1 MNISKKKW
9 MMYSGIVAAIIVAA
23 FAAPALADGPSSE
36 DLMARVIAAEAKIAS
51 MSAPSDLD
59 VQRAKANAALVR
71 EILADADARA
81 MLQGD
86 ASPVTVNLH
95 GFGIFRYQYN
105 NGGGNA
111 RTSGFNLPYER
122 LEVSGKVYDW
132 DYKVSGEF
140 SDSNAGDFDLVD
152 AYLSGSVFD
161 TDVKVGQF
169 VTSFYKGYTDS
180 PLDNVT
186 GEYSLIAT
194 TFGQGR
200 SQGVEFSKDWGNF
213 ALAASYND
221 GFNTQNGAAIGT
233 NGYGISVRGD
243 YDFGSGFGI
252 GAAYAYQDANNW
264 DGYSM
269 YTLDASY
276 VSGNWNA
283 AVSWIGSDVNSG
295 TSNNYGLVG
304 TLGYQCSENLQGF
317 LQYEYGQAG
326 AGNETLSLMTVG
338 ANYDVSKNVRWMNSI
353 GYSSNA
359 VAGWN
364 TYRSGWNNSTSD
376 GEFLVTTQLSVT
388 F

>member
-1 MNISKKKW
+1 MKVHSLKCNKW
-9 MMYSGIVAAIIVAA
+9 LIGTLAVVGAAVIAN
-23 FAAPALADGPSSE
+23 FAMADESYV
-36 DLMARVIAAEAKIAS
+36 DLQNRIDAAEAKIAS

-59 VQRAKANAALVR
+59 VQRAEANAALVR

-81 MLQGD
+81 MLQGEK
-86 ASPVTVNLH
+86 SPVTVNLH

-105 NGGGNA
+105 NGGGNS

-169 VTSFYKGYTDS
+169 VTSFYRGYTDS

-276 VSGNWNA
+276 VSGNWDA

-295 TSNNYGLVG
+295 TSDNYGLVG

-317 LQYEYGQAG
+317 LQYEYGQSG

-338 ANYDVSKNVRWMNSI
+338 ANYAVSKNVRWMNSI

>member
-1 MNISKKKW
+1 MKVHSLKCNKW
-9 MMYSGIVAAIIVAA
+9 LIGTLAVVGAAVIANYAVAEESYV
-23 FAAPALADGPSSE
+23 
-36 DLMARVIAAEAKIAS
+36 DLQNRIDAAEAKIAS

-59 VQRAKANAALVR
+59 VQRAEANAALVR

-81 MLQGD
+81 MLQGE

-105 NGGGNA
+105 NGGGNS

-186 GEYSLIAT
+186 GEYSLLAT

-200 SQGVEFSKDWGNF
+200 SQGVEFSKNWGSF
-213 ALAASYND
+213 RAAASFND

-252 GAAYAYQDANNW
+252 GAAYAYQDA
-264 DGYSM
+264 DTLESYGT
-269 YTLDASY
+269 YTIDASY

-283 AVSWIGSDVNSG
+283 AVSWIASEQGNG
-295 TSNNYGLVG
+295 TNDNYGAVG

-326 AGNETLSLMTVG
+326 TGNDTLSLMTVG
-338 ANYDVSKNVRWMNSI
+338 ANYDVSKNVRWMNSV
-353 GYSSNA
+353 GYSMNA
-359 VAGWN
+359 VQGWN
-364 TYRSGWNNSTSD
+364 TYRSGWNNSSTD

>member
-1 MNISKKKW
+1 MKVPKINKW
-9 MMYSGIVAAIIVAA
+9 LLGTLALVGVASITTFVM
-23 FAAPALADGPSSE
+23 ADESYV
-36 DLMARVIAAEAKIAS
+36 DLQNRLDVAEAKIAS

-59 VQRAKANAALVR
+59 VQRAEATEAMVR

-81 MLQGD
+81 MLQGE

-105 NGGGNA
+105 NGGGNS

-186 GEYSLIAT
+186 GEYSLLAT

-200 SQGVEFSKDWGNF
+200 SQGVEFSKDWGSF
-213 ALAASYND
+213 RATASFND
-221 GFNTQNGAAIGT
+221 GFNTQNGATIGT

-243 YDFGSGFGI
+243 YDFASGFGI
-252 GAAYAYQDANNW
+252 GAAYAYQDADNLESY
-264 DGYSM
+264 GT
-269 YTLDASY
+269 YTIDASY

-283 AVSWIGSDVNSG
+283 AVSWLASEQGNG
-295 TSNNYGLVG
+295 TNDNYGAVG

-326 AGNETLSLMTVG
+326 TGNDTLSLMTVG
-338 ANYDVSKNVRWMNSI
+338 ANYDVSKNVRWTNSV
-353 GYSSNA
+353 GYSMNA
-359 VAGWN
+359 VQGWN
-364 TYRSGWNNSTSD
+364 TYRSGWNNSATD

>member
-1 MNISKKKW
+1 MKVYPLKCNKW
-9 MMYSGIVAAIIVAA
+9 LIG
-23 FAAPALADGPSSE
+23 ALAVAGIAVIANYAVAEESYI
-36 DLMARVIAAEAKIAS
+36 DLQNRVAAAEAKIAS
-51 MSAPSDLD
+51 ITAPSDLD
-59 VQRAKANAALVR
+59 VQRAKANTAMVR

-81 MLQGD
+81 MLQGE

-105 NGGGNA
+105 NGGGNS

-132 DYKVSGEF
+132 SYKVSGEF
-140 SDSNAGDFDLVD
+140 SDSNAGDFELVD
-152 AYLSGSVFD
+152 AYLSGTFLD

-186 GEYSLIAT
+186 AEYSLMAT

-200 SQGVEFSKDWGNF
+200 SQGVEFSKDWGSF
-213 ALAASYND
+213 RAAASFND
-221 GFNTQNGAAIGT
+221 GFNTQNGATIGT

-252 GAAYAYQDANNW
+252 GAAYAYQDADNFESY
-264 DGYSM
+264 GA
-269 YTLDASY
+269 YTVDVSY

-283 AVSWIGSDVNSG
+283 AVSWIASEQGAG
-295 TSNNYGLVG
+295 TNNNYGAVG
-304 TLGYQCSENLQGF
+304 TLGYQCSEKLQGF

-326 AGNETLSLMTVG
+326 MGNATLNLMTVG
-338 ANYDVSKNVRWMNSI
+338 ANYAVSKNVRWMNSI
-353 GYSSNA
+353 GYATSA
-359 VAGWN
+359 VQGWN
-364 TYRSGWNNSTSD
+364 TYRSGWNNSSTD
-376 GEFLVTTQLSVT
+376 GEFLVTSQLSVT

>member
-1 MNISKKKW
+1 MKVHSLKCNKW
-9 MMYSGIVAAIIVAA
+9 LIGTLAVVGAAVIANFAVA
-23 FAAPALADGPSSE
+23 E
-36 DLMARVIAAEAKIAS
+36 DSYVDLQNRVIAAEAKIAS

-59 VQRAKANAALVR
+59 VQRAAANTAMVR

-81 MLQGD
+81 MLQGET
-86 ASPVTVNLH
+86 SPVTVNLH

-105 NGGGNA
+105 NGGGNS

-132 DYKVSGEF
+132 SYKVSGEF
-140 SDSNAGDFDLVD
+140 SDSNAGDFELVD
-152 AYLSGSVFD
+152 AYLSGTFLD

-186 GEYSLIAT
+186 AEYSLMAT

-200 SQGVEFSKDWGNF
+200 SQGVEFSKDWGSF
-213 ALAASYND
+213 RAAASFND

-252 GAAYAYQDANNW
+252 GAAYAYQDADNFESY
-264 DGYSM
+264 GA
-269 YTLDASY
+269 YTVDASY
-276 VSGNWNA
+276 VNGNWNA
-283 AVSWIGSDVNSG
+283 SVSWIASEQNSG
-295 TSNNYGLVG
+295 TNDNFGAVG
-304 TLGYQCSENLQGF
+304 TLGYQCSEDLQGF

-326 AGNETLSLMTVG
+326 MGNATLNLMTVG
-338 ANYDVSKNVRWMNSI
+338 ANYAVSENVRWMNSI
-353 GYSSNA
+353 GYATSA
-359 VAGWN
+359 VQGWN
-364 TYRSGWNNSTSD
+364 TYRSGWNNSSTD

>member
-1 MNISKKKW
+1 MKVHSLKCNKW
-9 MMYSGIVAAIIVAA
+9 LIGTLAVVGVAVIANYAVAEE
-23 FAAPALADGPSSE
+23 SYV
-36 DLMARVIAAEAKIAS
+36 DLQNRVAAAEAKIAS

-59 VQRAKANAALVR
+59 VQRAEANTAMVR

-81 MLQGD
+81 MLQGE

-105 NGGGNA
+105 NGGGNS

-132 DYKVSGEF
+132 SYKVSGEF

-186 GEYSLIAT
+186 GEYSLLAT

-200 SQGVEFSKDWGNF
+200 SQGVEFSKNWGSF
-213 ALAASYND
+213 RAAASFND

-252 GAAYAYQDANNW
+252 GAAYAYQDADNLESY
-264 DGYSM
+264 GT
-269 YTLDASY
+269 YTIDASY

-283 AVSWIGSDVNSG
+283 SVSWIASEQNSG
-295 TSNNYGLVG
+295 TNDNFGAVG
-304 TLGYQCSENLQGF
+304 TLGYQCSEDLQGF

-326 AGNETLSLMTVG
+326 MGNATLNLMTVG
-338 ANYDVSKNVRWMNSI
+338 ANYAVSKNVRWMNSI
-353 GYSSNA
+353 GYATSA
-359 VAGWN
+359 VQGWN
-364 TYRSGWNNSTSD
+364 TYRSGWNNSSTD

>member
-1 MNISKKKW
+1 MKVHSLKCNKW
-9 MMYSGIVAAIIVAA
+9 LIGTLAVVGAAVIANYAVAEESYVDLQNRVA
-23 FAAPALADGPSSE
+23 
-36 DLMARVIAAEAKIAS
+36 AAEAKIAS

-59 VQRAKANAALVR
+59 VQRAEANTALVR

-81 MLQGD
+81 MLQGET
-86 ASPVTVNLH
+86 SPVTVNLH

-105 NGGGNA
+105 NGGGNS

-132 DYKVSGEF
+132 SYKVSGEF

-186 GEYSLIAT
+186 GEYSLLAT

-200 SQGVEFSKDWGNF
+200 SQGVEFSKNWGSF
-213 ALAASYND
+213 RAAASFND

-252 GAAYAYQDANNW
+252 GAAYAYQDADNLESY
-264 DGYSM
+264 GT
-269 YTLDASY
+269 YTIDASY

-283 AVSWIGSDVNSG
+283 SVSWIASEQNSG
-295 TSNNYGLVG
+295 TNDNFGAVG
-304 TLGYQCSENLQGF
+304 TLGYQCSEDLQGF

-326 AGNETLSLMTVG
+326 MGNATLNLMTVG
-338 ANYDVSKNVRWMNSI
+338 ANYAVSKNVRWMNSI
-353 GYSSNA
+353 GYATSA
-359 VAGWN
+359 VQGWN
-364 TYRSGWNNSTSD
+364 TYRSGWNNSSTD

>member
-1 MNISKKKW
+1 MNTKLKCNKWLISTLAIV
-9 MMYSGIVAAIIVAA
+9 GVAAVAS
-23 FAAPALADGPSSE
+23 FAMADESYDE
-36 DLMARVIAAEAKIAS
+36 LQNRLDAAEAKIAS
-51 MSAPSDLD
+51 LTSPSHTDI
-59 VQRAKANAALVR
+59 QRAEATKAMVAD
-71 EILADADARA
+71 ILADADSRA

-86 ASPVTVNLH
+86 KHPVTVNVH

-105 NGGGNA
+105 NGGGNS
-111 RTSGFNLPYER
+111 RNSGFNLPYER
-122 LEVSGKVYDW
+122 LEISGRVYDW
-132 DYKVSGEF
+132 GYKVSGEF

-152 AYLSGSVFD
+152 AYLTGSFYD

-252 GAAYAYQDANNW
+252 GAAYAYQDAQNW
-264 DGYSM
+264 DGFST
-269 YTLDASY
+269 YTVDASY

-283 AVSWIGSDVNSG
+283 ALSWIASEVGSG
-295 TSNNYGLVG
+295 TNDNYGLVG
-304 TLGYQCSENLQGF
+304 TFGYQCMEDLQGF
-317 LQYEYGQAG
+317 LQYEYGKAG
-326 AGNETLSLMTVG
+326 AGSDTLSLITIG

-353 GYSSNA
+353 GYSMNA
-359 VAGWN
+359 VQGWN
-364 TYRSGWNNSTSD
+364 TYRSGWNGSTGD
-376 GEFLVTTQLSVT
+376 GEFLATSQLSVT

>member
-1 MNISKKKW
+1 MKVHSLKCNKW
-9 MMYSGIVAAIIVAA
+9 LIGTLAVVGAAVIAN
-23 FAAPALADGPSSE
+23 FAIADESYV
-36 DLMARVIAAEAKIAS
+36 DLQNRLDAAEAKIAS

-59 VQRAKANAALVR
+59 VQRAKATEVMVR

-81 MLQGD
+81 MLQGE

-105 NGGGNA
+105 NGGGNS

-132 DYKVSGEF
+132 SYKVSGEF
-140 SDSNAGDFDLVD
+140 SDSNAGDFELVD
-152 AYLSGSVFD
+152 AYLSGTFLD

-186 GEYSLIAT
+186 AEYSLLAT

-200 SQGVEFSKDWGNF
+200 SQGVEFSKDWGSF
-213 ALAASYND
+213 RAAASFND

-264 DGYSM
+264 DGYSA

-295 TSNNYGLVG
+295 TSDNYGLVG
-304 TLGYQCSENLQGF
+304 TLGYQCSEDLQGF

-326 AGNETLSLMTVG
+326 MGNATLNLMTVG
-338 ANYDVSKNVRWMNSI
+338 ANYAVSENVRWMNSI
-353 GYSSNA
+353 GYATSA
-359 VAGWN
+359 VQGWN
-364 TYRSGWNNSTSD
+364 TYRSGWNNSSTD

>member
-1 MNISKKKW
+1 MKVPKINKW
-9 MMYSGIVAAIIVAA
+9 LLGTLALVGVASIAS
-23 FAAPALADGPSSE
+23 FAMADESYDE
-36 DLMARVIAAEAKIAS
+36 LQTRIDAAEAKIAS

-59 VQRAKANAALVR
+59 VQRAEATEAMVR

-81 MLQGD
+81 MLQGEK
-86 ASPVTVNLH
+86 SPVTVNLH

-132 DYKVSGEF
+132 EYKVSGEF

-161 TDVKVGQF
+161 TDIKVGQF
-169 VTSFYKGYTDS
+169 VTSFYRGYTDS

-200 SQGVEFSKDWGNF
+200 SQGVEFSKDWGKF

-264 DGYSM
+264 DGYSA

-295 TSNNYGLVG
+295 TSDNYGLVG

-317 LQYEYGQAG
+317 LQYEYGQSG

-338 ANYDVSKNVRWMNSI
+338 ANYAVSENVRWMNSI

>member
-1 MNISKKKW
+1 
-9 MMYSGIVAAIIVAA
+9 
-23 FAAPALADGPSSE
+23 
-36 DLMARVIAAEAKIAS
+36 
-51 MSAPSDLD
+51 
-59 VQRAKANAALVR
+59 
-71 EILADADARA
+71 
-81 MLQGD
+81 MLQGET
-86 ASPVTVNLH
+86 SPVTVNLN

-105 NGGGNA
+105 NGGGNS

-132 DYKVSGEF
+132 SYKVSGEF
-140 SDSNAGDFDLVD
+140 SDSNAGDFELVD
-152 AYLSGSVFD
+152 AYLSGTFLD

-186 GEYSLIAT
+186 AEYSLLAT

-200 SQGVEFSKDWGNF
+200 SQGVEFSKDWGSF
-213 ALAASYND
+213 RAAASFND

-252 GAAYAYQDANNW
+252 GAAYAYQDA
-264 DGYSM
+264 DTLESYGT

-276 VSGNWNA
+276 VNGNWNA
-283 AVSWIGSDVNSG
+283 SVSWIASEQNSG
-295 TSNNYGLVG
+295 TNDNFGAVG

-326 AGNETLSLMTVG
+326 TGNATLNLMTVG
-338 ANYDVSKNVRWMNSI
+338 ANYAVSENVRWMNSI
-353 GYSSNA
+353 GYATSA
-359 VAGWN
+359 VQGWN
-364 TYRSGWNNSTSD
+364 TYRSGWNNSSTD

>member
-1 MNISKKKW
+1 MKVHSLKCNKW
-9 MMYSGIVAAIIVAA
+9 LIGTLAVVGVAVIANYAVAEE
-23 FAAPALADGPSSE
+23 SYV
-36 DLMARVIAAEAKIAS
+36 DLQNRVAAAEAKIAS

-59 VQRAKANAALVR
+59 VQRAEANTAMVR

-81 MLQGD
+81 MLQGET
-86 ASPVTVNLH
+86 SPVTVNLN

-105 NGGGNA
+105 NGGGNS

-132 DYKVSGEF
+132 SYKVSGEF

-186 GEYSLIAT
+186 GEYSLLAT

-200 SQGVEFSKDWGNF
+200 SQGVEFSKNWGSF
-213 ALAASYND
+213 RAAASFND

-252 GAAYAYQDANNW
+252 GAAYAYQDADNLESY
-264 DGYSM
+264 GT
-269 YTLDASY
+269 YTIDASY

-283 AVSWIGSDVNSG
+283 SVSWIASEQNSG
-295 TSNNYGLVG
+295 TNDNFGAVG
-304 TLGYQCSENLQGF
+304 TLGYQCSEDLQGF

-326 AGNETLSLMTVG
+326 MGNATLNLMTVG
-338 ANYDVSKNVRWMNSI
+338 ANYAVSKNVRWMNSI
-353 GYSSNA
+353 GYATSA
-359 VAGWN
+359 VQGWN
-364 TYRSGWNNSTSD
+364 TYRSGWNNSSTD

>member
-1 MNISKKKW
+1 MKVPKINKW
-9 MMYSGIVAAIIVAA
+9 LLGTLALVGVASIASIAM
-23 FAAPALADGPSSE
+23 ADESYV
-36 DLMARVIAAEAKIAS
+36 DLQNRIDAAEAKIAS

-59 VQRAKANAALVR
+59 VQRAEANAALVR

-81 MLQGD
+81 MLQGEK
-86 ASPVTVNLH
+86 SPVTVNLH

-105 NGGGNA
+105 NGGGNS

-169 VTSFYKGYTDS
+169 VTSFYRGYTDS

-276 VSGNWNA
+276 VSGNWDA

-295 TSNNYGLVG
+295 TSDNYGLVG

-317 LQYEYGQAG
+317 LQYEYGQSG

-338 ANYDVSKNVRWMNSI
+338 ANYAVSKNVRWMNSI

>member
-1 MNISKKKW
+1 MKVPKINKW
-9 MMYSGIVAAIIVAA
+9 LLGTLALVGVASIASIAM
-23 FAAPALADGPSSE
+23 ADESYV
-36 DLMARVIAAEAKIAS
+36 DLQNRIDAAEAKIAS

-59 VQRAKANAALVR
+59 VQRAEANAALVR

-81 MLQGD
+81 MLQGEK
-86 ASPVTVNLH
+86 SPVTVNLH

-105 NGGGNA
+105 NGGGNS

-169 VTSFYKGYTDS
+169 VTSFYRGYTDS

-200 SQGVEFSKDWGNF
+200 SQGVEFSKDWGSF
-213 ALAASYND
+213 RATASFND

-276 VSGNWNA
+276 VSGNWDA

-295 TSNNYGLVG
+295 TSDNYGLVG

-317 LQYEYGQAG
+317 LQYEYGQSG

-338 ANYDVSKNVRWMNSI
+338 ANYAVSKNVRWMNSI

>member
-1 MNISKKKW
+1 MKVPKINKW
-9 MMYSGIVAAIIVAA
+9 LLGTLALVGVASIASIAM
-23 FAAPALADGPSSE
+23 ADESYV
-36 DLMARVIAAEAKIAS
+36 DLQNRIDAAEAKIAS

-59 VQRAKANAALVR
+59 VQRAEANAALVR

-81 MLQGD
+81 MLQGE

-105 NGGGNA
+105 NGGGNS

-152 AYLSGSVFD
+152 AYLSGSVLG

-276 VSGNWNA
+276 VSGNWDA

-295 TSNNYGLVG
+295 TSDNYGLVG

-317 LQYEYGQAG
+317 LQYEYGQSG

-338 ANYDVSKNVRWMNSI
+338 ANYAVSKNVRWMNSI

>member
-81 MLQGD
+81 MLQGE

-105 NGGGNA
+105 NGGGNS
-111 RTSGFNLPYER
+111 RTSGFSLPYER

-132 DYKVSGEF
+132 SYKVSGEF

-276 VSGNWNA
+276 VSGNWDA

-295 TSNNYGLVG
+295 TSDNYGLVG

-317 LQYEYGQAG
+317 LQYEYGQSG

-338 ANYDVSKNVRWMNSI
+338 ANYAVCKNVRWMNSI

>member
-1 MNISKKKW
+1 MKVPKTNKW
-9 MMYSGIVAAIIVAA
+9 LLG
-23 FAAPALADGPSSE
+23 ALALVGVASIATIAMADESYV
-36 DLMARVIAAEAKIAS
+36 DLQNRLDAAEAKIAS

-59 VQRAKANAALVR
+59 VQRAEANTAMVR
-71 EILADADARA
+71 SILADADARA
-81 MLQGD
+81 MLQGET
-86 ASPVTVNLH
+86 SPVTVNLH

-105 NGGGNA
+105 NGGGNS

-132 DYKVSGEF
+132 SYKVSGEF
-140 SDSNAGDFDLVD
+140 SDSNAGDFELVD

-161 TDVKVGQF
+161 TNVKVGQF

-200 SQGVEFSKDWGNF
+200 SQGVEFSKDWGPF
-213 ALAASYND
+213 RATASYND

-317 LQYEYGQAG
+317 LQYEYGQSG
-326 AGNETLSLMTVG
+326 VGNETLSLMTVG
-338 ANYDVSKNVRWMNSI
+338 ANYAVSENVRWMNSI

>member
-1 MNISKKKW
+1 MKVHSLKCNKW
-9 MMYSGIVAAIIVAA
+9 LIGTLAVVSAAVIANFAVAAESYV
-23 FAAPALADGPSSE
+23 
-36 DLMARVIAAEAKIAS
+36 DLQNRIDAAEAKIAS

-59 VQRAKANAALVR
+59 VQRAKANEAMVR

-81 MLQGD
+81 MLQGE

-105 NGGGNA
+105 NGGGNS

-132 DYKVSGEF
+132 SYKVSGEF
-140 SDSNAGDFDLVD
+140 SDSNAGDFELVD
-152 AYLSGSVFD
+152 AYLSGTFLD

-186 GEYSLIAT
+186 GEYSLMAT

-200 SQGVEFSKDWGNF
+200 SQGVEFSKDWGSF
-213 ALAASYND
+213 RATASYND
-221 GFNTQNGAAIGT
+221 GFNTLNGAAIGT

-252 GAAYAYQDANNW
+252 GAAYAYQDADNLESY
-264 DGYSM
+264 GT
-269 YTLDASY
+269 YTIDASY

-283 AVSWIGSDVNSG
+283 AVSWLASEQGNG
-295 TSNNYGLVG
+295 TNDNYGAVG

-326 AGNETLSLMTVG
+326 TGNDTLSLMTVG
-338 ANYDVSKNVRWMNSI
+338 ANYDVSKNVRWTNSV
-353 GYSSNA
+353 GYSMNA
-359 VAGWN
+359 VQGWN
-364 TYRSGWNNSTSD
+364 TYRSGWNNSATD

>member
-1 MNISKKKW
+1 MKIPKVNKW
-9 MMYSGIVAAIIVAA
+9 LLGTLALVGVASIAT
-23 FAAPALADGPSSE
+23 FAMADESYV
-36 DLMARVIAAEAKIAS
+36 DLQNRLDAAEAKIAS
-51 MSAPSDLD
+51 LTAPSDLD
-59 VQRAKANAALVR
+59 VQRAKANEAMVR
-71 EILADADARA
+71 DILADADARA
-81 MLQGD
+81 MLQGEK
-86 ASPVTVNLH
+86 SPVTVNLH

-105 NGGGNA
+105 NGGGNT

-186 GEYSLIAT
+186 GEYSLMAT

-200 SQGVEFSKDWGNF
+200 SQGVEFSKDWGPF
-213 ALAASYND
+213 RATASYND
-221 GFNTQNGAAIGT
+221 GFNTLNGAAIGT

-252 GAAYAYQDANNW
+252 GAAYAYQDADNLESY
-264 DGYSM
+264 GT
-269 YTLDASY
+269 YTIDASY
-276 VSGNWNA
+276 VRGNWDA
-283 AVSWIGSDVNSG
+283 AISYIASEQG
-295 TSNNYGLVG
+295 TGTNDNYGLVG
-304 TLGYQCSENLQGF
+304 TLGYQCSKDLQGF
-317 LQYEYGQAG
+317 LQYEYGQSG
-326 AGNETLSLMTVG
+326 TGNDTLSMMTVG
-338 ANYDVSKNVRWMNSI
+338 VNYDLAPGVRWTTSL
-353 GYSSNA
+353 GYSMNK
-359 VAGWN
+359 VEGWN
-364 TYRSGWNNSTSD
+364 TYRSGWNGSTDD
-376 GEFLVTTQLSVT
+376 GQYLLTTQLALS

>member
-1 MNISKKKW
+1 MKVHSLKCNKW
-9 MMYSGIVAAIIVAA
+9 LIGTLAVVGAAVIANYAVAEESYVDLQNRVA
-23 FAAPALADGPSSE
+23 
-36 DLMARVIAAEAKIAS
+36 AAEAKIAS

-59 VQRAKANAALVR
+59 VQRAEANAALVR

-81 MLQGD
+81 MLQGEK
-86 ASPVTVNLH
+86 SPVTVNLH

-105 NGGGNA
+105 NGGGNS

-317 LQYEYGQAG
+317 LQYEYGQSG
-326 AGNETLSLMTVG
+326 VGNETLSLMTVG
-338 ANYDVSKNVRWMNSI
+338 ANYDVSKNVRWMNSV
-353 GYSSNA
+353 GYSMNA
-359 VAGWN
+359 VQGWN
-364 TYRSGWNNSTSD
+364 TYRSGWNNSSTD

>member
-1 MNISKKKW
+1 MKVHSLKCNKW
-9 MMYSGIVAAIIVAA
+9 LINTLAVVGVAVIANYAVAAESYVDLQNRVA
-23 FAAPALADGPSSE
+23 
-36 DLMARVIAAEAKIAS
+36 AAEAKIAS
-51 MSAPSDLD
+51 ITAPSDLD
-59 VQRAKANAALVR
+59 VQRAKANTAMVR

-81 MLQGD
+81 MLQGE
-86 ASPVTVNLH
+86 ASPVTVNMH

-105 NGGGNA
+105 NGGGNS

-132 DYKVSGEF
+132 SYKVSGEF
-140 SDSNAGDFDLVD
+140 SDSNAGDFELVD
-152 AYLSGSVFD
+152 AYLSGTFLD

-186 GEYSLIAT
+186 AEYSLMAT

-200 SQGVEFSKDWGNF
+200 SQGVEFSKDWGSF
-213 ALAASYND
+213 RAAASFND
-221 GFNTQNGAAIGT
+221 GFNTQNGATIGT

-252 GAAYAYQDANNW
+252 GAAYAYQDADNFESY
-264 DGYSM
+264 GA
-269 YTLDASY
+269 YTVDVSY

-283 AVSWIGSDVNSG
+283 AVSWIASEQGAG
-295 TSNNYGLVG
+295 TNNNYGAVG
-304 TLGYQCSENLQGF
+304 TLGYQCSEKLQGF

-326 AGNETLSLMTVG
+326 TGNATLNLMTVG
-338 ANYDVSKNVRWMNSI
+338 ANYAVSKNVRWMNSI
-353 GYSSNA
+353 GYATSA
-359 VAGWN
+359 VQGWN
-364 TYRSGWNNSTSD
+364 TYRSGWNNSSTD

>member
-1 MNISKKKW
+1 MKIPKVNKW
-9 MMYSGIVAAIIVAA
+9 LLGTLALVGVASIAT
-23 FAAPALADGPSSE
+23 FAMADESYV
-36 DLMARVIAAEAKIAS
+36 DLQNRLDAAEAKIAS
-51 MSAPSDLD
+51 LTAPSDLD
-59 VQRAKANAALVR
+59 VQRAKANEAMVR
-71 EILADADARA
+71 DILADADARA
-81 MLQGD
+81 MLQGE

-105 NGGGNA
+105 NGGGNT

-186 GEYSLIAT
+186 GEYSLMAT

-200 SQGVEFSKDWGNF
+200 SQGVEFSKDWGPF
-213 ALAASYND
+213 RATASYND
-221 GFNTQNGAAIGT
+221 GFNTLNGAAIGT

-252 GAAYAYQDANNW
+252 GAAYAYQDADNLESY
-264 DGYSM
+264 GT
-269 YTLDASY
+269 YTIDASY
-276 VSGNWNA
+276 VRGNWDA
-283 AVSWIGSDVNSG
+283 AISYIASEQG
-295 TSNNYGLVG
+295 TGTNDNYGLVG
-304 TLGYQCSENLQGF
+304 TLGYQCSKDLQGF
-317 LQYEYGQAG
+317 LQYEYGQSG
-326 AGNETLSLMTVG
+326 VGNDTLSLMTVG
-338 ANYDVSKNVRWMNSI
+338 ANYAVSKNVRWMNSI
-353 GYSSNA
+353 GYSTNA

-376 GEFLVTTQLSVT
+376 GEFLVTTQLSIT

>member
-1 MNISKKKW
+1 MKVHSLKCNKW
-9 MMYSGIVAAIIVAA
+9 LIGTLAVVGAAVIANYAVAEESYV
-23 FAAPALADGPSSE
+23 
-36 DLMARVIAAEAKIAS
+36 DLQNRIDAAEAKIAS

-59 VQRAKANAALVR
+59 VQRAEANAALVR

-105 NGGGNA
+105 NGGGNS

-152 AYLSGSVFD
+152 AYLSGSVLG

-200 SQGVEFSKDWGNF
+200 SQGVEFSKDWGSF
-213 ALAASYND
+213 RATASFND

-276 VSGNWNA
+276 VSGNWDA

-295 TSNNYGLVG
+295 TSDNYGLVG

-317 LQYEYGQAG
+317 LQYEYGQSG

-338 ANYDVSKNVRWMNSI
+338 ANYAVSKNVRWMNSI

>member
-1 MNISKKKW
+1 MKVHSLKCNKW
-9 MMYSGIVAAIIVAA
+9 LIGTLAVVGAAVIANYAVAEESYVDLQNRVA
-23 FAAPALADGPSSE
+23 
-36 DLMARVIAAEAKIAS
+36 AAEAKIAS

-59 VQRAKANAALVR
+59 VQRAEANAALVR

-81 MLQGD
+81 MLQGEK
-86 ASPVTVNLH
+86 SPVTVNLH

-105 NGGGNA
+105 NGGGNS

-221 GFNTQNGAAIGT
+221 GFNTLNGAAIGT

-338 ANYDVSKNVRWMNSI
+338 ANYAVSKNVRWMNSV
-353 GYSSNA
+353 GYSMNA
-359 VAGWN
+359 VQGWN
-364 TYRSGWNNSTSD
+364 TYRSGWNNSSTD

>member
-1 MNISKKKW
+1 MKVHSLKCNKW
-9 MMYSGIVAAIIVAA
+9 LIGTLAVVGAAVIANFAVA
-23 FAAPALADGPSSE
+23 E
-36 DLMARVIAAEAKIAS
+36 DSYVDLQNRVIAAEAKIAS

-59 VQRAKANAALVR
+59 VQRAKANEAMVR

-81 MLQGD
+81 MLQGE

-105 NGGGNA
+105 NGGGNS

-161 TDVKVGQF
+161 TNVKVGQF

-186 GEYSLIAT
+186 AEYSLLAT

-200 SQGVEFSKDWGNF
+200 SQGVEFSKDWGSF
-213 ALAASYND
+213 RATASFND
-221 GFNTQNGAAIGT
+221 GFNTQNGATIGT

-243 YDFGSGFGI
+243 YDFASGFGI
-252 GAAYAYQDANNW
+252 GAAYAYQDADNLESY
-264 DGYSM
+264 GT
-269 YTLDASY
+269 YTIDASY

-283 AVSWIGSDVNSG
+283 AVSWIASEQNTG
-295 TSNNYGLVG
+295 TNDNYGLVG
-304 TLGYQCSENLQGF
+304 TLGYQCSEDLQGF
-317 LQYEYGQAG
+317 LQYEYGQSG
-326 AGNETLSLMTVG
+326 VGNDTLSLMTVG
-338 ANYDVSKNVRWMNSI
+338 ANYAVSKNVRWMNSV
-353 GYSSNA
+353 GYSMNA
-359 VAGWN
+359 VQGWN
-364 TYRSGWNNSTSD
+364 TYRSGWNNSATD

>member
-1 MNISKKKW
+1 MKVHSLKCNKW
-9 MMYSGIVAAIIVAA
+9 LIGTLAVVGAAVIANYAVAEESYVDLQNRVA
-23 FAAPALADGPSSE
+23 
-36 DLMARVIAAEAKIAS
+36 AAEAKIAS

-59 VQRAKANAALVR
+59 VQRAEANTAMVR

-81 MLQGD
+81 MLQGE

-105 NGGGNA
+105 NGGGNS

-132 DYKVSGEF
+132 SYKVSGEF

-186 GEYSLIAT
+186 GEYSLMAT

-200 SQGVEFSKDWGNF
+200 SQGVEFSKNWGSF
-213 ALAASYND
+213 RAAASFND

-252 GAAYAYQDANNW
+252 GAAYAYQDADNLESY
-264 DGYSM
+264 GT
-269 YTLDASY
+269 YTIDASY

-283 AVSWIGSDVNSG
+283 AVSWIASEQGNG
-295 TSNNYGLVG
+295 TNDNYGAVG

-317 LQYEYGQAG
+317 LQYEYGQSG

-338 ANYDVSKNVRWMNSI
+338 ANYAVSENVRWMNSV
-353 GYSSNA
+353 GYSMNA
-359 VAGWN
+359 VQGWN
-364 TYRSGWNNSTSD
+364 TYRSGWNNSSTD

>member
-1 MNISKKKW
+1 MKLHSLKCNKW
-9 MMYSGIVAAIIVAA
+9 LIGTLAVVGVAVIANFAVA
-23 FAAPALADGPSSE
+23 E
-36 DLMARVIAAEAKIAS
+36 DSYVDLQNRVIAAEAKIAS

-59 VQRAKANAALVR
+59 VQRAEANTAMVR
-71 EILADADARA
+71 SILADADARA
-81 MLQGD
+81 MLQGET
-86 ASPVTVNLH
+86 SPVTVNLH

-105 NGGGNA
+105 NGGGNS

-132 DYKVSGEF
+132 SYKVSGEF
-140 SDSNAGDFDLVD
+140 SDSNAGDFELVD
-152 AYLSGSVFD
+152 AYLSGTFLD

-186 GEYSLIAT
+186 AEYSLMAT

-200 SQGVEFSKDWGNF
+200 SQGVEFSKDWGSF
-213 ALAASYND
+213 RATASFND

-243 YDFGSGFGI
+243 YDLGLGFGI
-252 GAAYAYQDANNW
+252 GAAYAYQDADNFESY
-264 DGYSM
+264 GT
-269 YTLDASY
+269 YTVDASY
-276 VSGNWNA
+276 VNGNWNA
-283 AVSWIGSDVNSG
+283 SVSWIASEQNSG
-295 TSNNYGLVG
+295 TNDNFGAVG
-304 TLGYQCSENLQGF
+304 TLGYQCSEDLQGF

-326 AGNETLSLMTVG
+326 MGNATLNLMTVG
-338 ANYDVSKNVRWMNSI
+338 ANYAVSENVRWMNSI
-353 GYSSNA
+353 GYATSA
-359 VAGWN
+359 VQGWN
-364 TYRSGWNNSTSD
+364 TYRSGWNNSSTD